1 MTDVD
6 INLSEYTK
14 REEFDGK
21 VGLSSIEEIKSE
33 VSPDLTPYAE
43 KSKIGLKYDSD
54 EKKIY
59 IGTEGIS
66 GYGASIDASDFIK
79 DGMISSV
86 SYDKDT
92 HKLTITWNT
101 SAGHDETVIDLS
113 GLVDVYTA
121 GNGLTSEVKEDG
133 TEFKIDDSKVVTKTA
148 YDWTLSG
155 TTLGEMF
162 GAMATQ
168 LGGTLT

>member
-1 MTDVD
+1 MTGVD
-6 INLSEYTK
+6 IERSD
-14 REEFDGK
+14 FDGK
-21 VGLSSIEEIKSE
+21 VGLSTITEINNEIS
-33 VSPDLTPYAE
+33 VDLTPYAE
-43 KSKIGLKYDSD
+43 KSKIGLKYDSVNK
-54 EKKIY
+54 EIL

-66 GYGASIDASDFIK
+66 GYGTSIDASDFIK

-101 SAGHDETVIDLS
+101 SAGHADTVIDLS

-121 GNGLTSEVKEDG
+121 GNGLSSEKKNDV

-148 YDWTLSG
+148 YDWKLSS
-155 TTLGEMF
+155 TTLGDMF
-162 GAMATQ
+162 GAMVGQ
-168 LGGTLT
+168 LGGSLT

>member
-1 MTDVD
+1 
-6 INLSEYTK
+6 
-14 REEFDGK
+14 
-21 VGLSSIEEIKSE
+21 
-33 VSPDLTPYAE
+33 
-43 KSKIGLKYDSD
+43 
-54 EKKIY
+54 
-59 IGTEGIS
+59 
-66 GYGASIDASDFIK
+66 
-79 DGMISSV
+79 MISSV

-101 SAGHDETVIDLS
+101 SAGHEETVIDLS

-133 TEFKIDDSKVVTKTA
+133 TEFKIDEDKVVTKTE
-148 YDWTLSG
+148 YDWALSS

-162 GAMATQ
+162 GAMVEQ